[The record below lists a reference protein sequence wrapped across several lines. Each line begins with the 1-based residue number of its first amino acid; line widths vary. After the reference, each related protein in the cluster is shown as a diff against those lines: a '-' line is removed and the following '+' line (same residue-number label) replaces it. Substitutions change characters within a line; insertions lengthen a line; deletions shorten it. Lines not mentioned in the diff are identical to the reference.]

1 MMRTLLI
8 CMVSA
13 LLVQGAFVNSAE
25 AKKKKKKRPPAP
37 PADIEAETE
46 APAAD
51 ESAGANGAEGEAANG
66 ESKGKGKGKGKSKS
80 LAERLEDDGSEG
92 ALRSSR
98 RMEFDERL
106 VKGQAAKSGAVYLF
120 KRIPRRLPGLV
131 PLRRSYRRRI
141 VEPVLGGTELK
152 PARYSFEVVKE
163 KKAKKRKEEMEK
175 IEEATAKADAKE
187 ATEEAES
194 DDEVVE
200 IEEEK

>member
-8 CMVSA
+8 GMVSA
-13 LLVQGAFVNSAE
+13 LLVQGAFLNPAE
-25 AKKKKKKRPPAP
+25 AKKKKRKRAPAP
-37 PADIEAETE
+37 PADTEAETE

-51 ESAGANGAEGEAANG
+51 EAAGVNGAEGEAANG
-66 ESKGKGKGKGKSKS
+66 ESKGKSKS
-80 LAERLEDDGSEG
+80 LTERLEDDGSEG

-141 VEPVLGGTELK
+141 VEPVLGVTELK
-152 PARYSFEVVKE
+152 PARYSFEVEKE
-163 KKAKKRKEEMEK
+163 KKVKKRKEDIEK
-175 IEEATAKADAKE
+175 IEKTTAEADAKE
-187 ATEEAES
+187 AAAEAES
-194 DDEVVE
+194 DDEAVE